1 MPSQKND
8 AEHELEEV
16 LDNDEIAKQ
25 MLREKADH
33 AFIRQVCNLS
43 QSDIAHLE
51 QELAGKGAQRTRRK

>member
-1 MPSQKND
+1 MPRQKNE

-33 AFIRQVCNLS
+33 AFIRQICNLN
-43 QSDIAHLE
+43 QTDIEYLE
-51 QELAGKGAQRTRRK
+51 KELEGKGAQRTRRK

>member
-1 MPSQKND
+1 MPSPKNQAD
-8 AEHELEEV
+8 HELEEV

-43 QSDIAHLE
+43 QSDIEYLE
-51 QELAGKGAQRTRRK
+51 QELAGKGRQRTRRK